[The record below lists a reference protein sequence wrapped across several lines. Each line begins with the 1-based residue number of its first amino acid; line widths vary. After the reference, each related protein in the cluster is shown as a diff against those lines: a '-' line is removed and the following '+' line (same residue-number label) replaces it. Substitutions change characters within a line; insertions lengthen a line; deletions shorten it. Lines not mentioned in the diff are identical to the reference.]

1 MSADTRSQ
9 PRVMVAQLVLTIAG
23 ALLMVG
29 PSYTLEVLHLSSRF
43 HRSTIAAIELASL
56 VVGFVLLFLAFRG
69 HEIWV
74 SKS

>member
-1 MSADTRSQ
+1 MSADARSQ
-9 PRVMVAQLVLTIAG
+9 PRVAIAQLVLTIAG

-43 HRSTIAAIELASL
+43 HRSTIAAIEVVSL
-56 VVGFVLLFLAFRG
+56 IVGLVLLFLAFRG
-69 HEIWV
+69 HEISV